1 LYQNATKGGSI
12 KIYASNGV
20 TITKVVVN
28 ASVTTGPAA
37 YTVDGGT
44 ATNLSAST
52 TYTMSGLSATSVVE
66 FYQKDA
72 NNSNRIYVNNFEV
85 TYTSSSTPTI
95 TVTESLTDF
104 TYLVG
109 NGPSAV
115 QSFTVEGTN
124 LTANISIAAP
134 ANYEI
139 SKTSGSGYA
148 SPLTFT
154 PSSGNVSS
162 TTVYVRLKSGLSI
175 NSYNNE
181 TITATSTGATSK
193 TVTCSGSVSD
203 GSTPIIIAA
212 WDFFGQSD
220 IATLNATTFNN
231 NLISTSG
238 SDLIT
243 RGAGAGAS
251 AGSNSFR
258 TVGFKNDGIST
269 SNTDYFQITLS
280 PESGYSVSLST
291 IDAKFAGT
299 STFYATPGVTSQFAY
314 SLDGAN
320 FTLIGSPVQSTSTT
334 LTQIDLSGISA
345 LQNVADG
352 TTITLRYYASGQTT
366 TGGWGFYS
374 AATGAN
380 GLEIGGSIVSSST
393 ISAQTGNWSSTTTWV
408 GGVVPTSADDAL
420 IKSGHIVT
428 MDNATYRTRNAGTS
442 TIVEAGAIL
451 TTNVTY
457 TNNGS
462 ITVNGAFQLNTGSYA
477 DGNEFTYGSNGT
489 LIFNTSSAYNIDNDH
504 KYWPT
509 SNGPANINI
518 LQGGINLGNSGIAS
532 RTVSGTFQ
540 TAAGVSLSNSSVLT
554 INGICQINAGGYF
567 SNAATYGTSSTL
579 KYNTGETTYGRNIE
593 FSSTTLGTPGYPYNV
608 QISGNTNLNLGA
620 NSGTNTSWIIGGN
633 LTVDSGCGFYANY
646 GSDDMNVPITVFGNM
661 VIEGGLS
668 LSGNSGADIKV
679 GGNISFGSSATFTSN
694 NRAIFF
700 IKDGEQTISSDI
712 PLSLPYVI
720 FAPISGNTTIKLLN
734 NINITA
740 PLAGNVIVFNSA
752 SDVLDI
758 NNQTLTIGTNGVAN
772 AISGNG
778 AIKGSNTSNLIL
790 LGTGN
795 IGTLNFYPSW
805 QNLATLTVNRTD
817 ASTACVLGTNLTIKN
832 DLVLTK
838 GILDVNTNNLIIDAT
853 ASITGGS
860 ANSYIIADKTVGG
873 TIRKNVSG
881 TGLYTLPIGDATS
894 SADGTQYSPATINFT
909 AGNFSSAYILLN
921 VQDSKE
927 ENNEAD
933 TDYISRYWNL
943 NGAGITAATYDFTG
957 NFLAADIN
965 GTDSN
970 SKAGRYAT
978 SSGWTVGANI
988 VASSNTLILSGLTT
1002 TTGAISLT
1010 ANSNHYTAGHPFKKA
1025 EINIK
1030 QSTNNYLHNSTFN
1043 FGNTEINSNKDI
1055 TFTIENLGLEP
1066 LNLGAATV
1074 TGTDYSLQTNYT
1086 TPVNELSSTT
1096 FIIRFSP
1103 TTLGASIGSIS
1114 IPHNDNT
1121 DSENPYIINFNG
1133 NGISSSESDIVAIP
1147 SSEAATISSII
1158 NDATISSSLDGIEV
1172 WEFKIRDGG
1181 ADLTDTDNLPTI
1193 VTGLIFSQSTG
1204 NQVGTWSDAI
1214 QSIALF
1220 DGTTFIA
1227 NGTVNATTIDF
1238 TGLNISV
1245 ADNTEK
1251 TISVRLS
1258 LKNPL
1263 GADAFDGE
1271 DFVFGILSA
1280 NTTVS
1285 SSGSGIAS
1293 FSVAASANS
1302 TNIIDVTATEL
1313 IFTQEPQ
1320 TTGINNTMSEV
1331 IVGGYDANGNLDID
1345 FSASVSISS
1354 SGNMVGDPISENAA
1368 NGFASFSAI
1377 IHTELA
1383 TNRELIAASTGLTDA
1398 TSSLFDI
1405 VETTDLIPGDLAI
1418 LAFNTNN
1425 ELNADEISFVCFKDL
1440 TPGTIIDIT
1449 DNAYQKCG
1457 TPNGWGISEG
1467 WVRLERTNTVLAKGT
1482 VVTINVKNGI
1492 PSIISPDPTN
1502 WNTSKPQPSGQG
1514 KFDLNADGEQ
1524 IFFMT
1529 GGEVGGPSTTNA
1541 TSDAGTYSGDFLYGF
1556 NTKGDFWTPVC
1567 GNSAAGGTKN
1577 SDKPYNFDCFLTFP
1591 TSQSDLNKYTGL
1603 LTDATKREWLDRINN
1618 STNWTGYADTTTYNA
1633 GPDYSNQIIT
1643 IIDGGFA
1650 NGQWIG
1656 NTSTDWYDC
1665 SNWQSLTVPSEYTN
1679 VVINSN
1685 SDGSVKIDYTTSYSE
1700 LHNDTARCNDLTISE
1715 YSLEISENRN
1725 NLIYVYGDL
1734 TISAN
1739 GSLKMDDANSGTDDG
1754 IIYLHGD
1761 WINDKSQAEFE
1772 EGQSL
1777 IVFASD
1783 INQNISIT
1791 TGSSERF
1798 YDIKINKSNENI
1810 TALTNIE
1817 VNSLNLVNGLINTGS
1832 NQVYISNNNTNAI
1845 QNTANSYINGNLRRA
1860 VATSGN
1866 YDFPVGTLSNYEL
1879 INIDLTSSTGLTYI
1893 DANFD
1898 ANIGITDISSLNL
1911 TVAGTLL
1918 QEVLDGGFWTIT
1930 PNAGLTSVEYNAG
1943 LSLTGSTNAGTEA
1956 AQHTVIKRID
1966 SGYPW
1971 TLRGTH
1977 INSTQSISAGTVY
1990 AYRSAFDEFSDF
2002 AIAKNNNFILP
2013 VELLSFDIKCKDKSN
2028 ILSWITASELNNDYF
2043 EVQRSYNAPNWENIG
2058 NIQGA
2063 GNSNKLLNYSFAD
2076 QKTNKKA
2083 YYRLKQVDFDGKFEY
2098 SKIIV
2103 SNCVPNNDD
2112 AEVIIYPNPCND
2124 FLNISISNWDSE
2136 SVKYEIT
2143 NLTGQIIYSSKLVI
2157 ESGFAFEQIETSNL
2171 KPGMYYII
2179 FYDKNRNISKKITKI

>member
-1 LYQNATKGGSI
+1 GDN
-12 KIYASNGV
+12 
-20 TITKVVVN
+20 
-28 ASVTTGPAA
+28 SVTWTYVASRDEATYGITEKGIMLRRSSDNSKVTSSTVTGGIGSFTCSLRKAFTGA
-37 YTVDGGT
+37 GNRQVELDVNGTSKGTSIAWDNTTVQTFTVNNINIEGDVIVEIRNIT
-44 ATNLSAST
+44 SNQVIIDDISWTC
-52 TYTMSGLSATSVVE
+52 YSAT
-66 FYQKDA
+66 
-72 NNSNRIYVNNFEV
+72 
-85 TYTSSSTPTI
+85 P
-95 TVTESLTDF
+95 
-104 TYLVG
+104 
-109 NGPSAV
+109 P
-115 QSFTVEGTN
+115 
-124 LTANISIAAP
+124 
-134 ANYEI
+134 
-139 SKTSGSGYA
+139 
-148 SPLTFT
+148 
-154 PSSGNVSS
+154 
-162 TTVYVRLKSGLSI
+162 
-175 NSYNNE
+175 
-181 TITATSTGATSK
+181 
-193 TVTCSGSVSD
+193 
-203 GSTPIIIAA
+203 
-212 WDFFGQSD
+212 
-220 IATLNATTFNN
+220 
-231 NLISTSG
+231 
-238 SDLIT
+238 
-243 RGAGAGAS
+243 
-251 AGSNSFR
+251 
-258 TVGFKNDGIST
+258 GI
-269 SNTDYFQITLS
+269 
-280 PESGYSVSLST
+280 P
-291 IDAKFAGT
+291 
-299 STFYATPGVTSQFAY
+299 
-314 SLDGAN
+314 
-320 FTLIGSPVQSTSTT
+320 
-334 LTQIDLSGISA
+334 
-345 LQNVADG
+345 
-352 TTITLRYYASGQTT
+352 
-366 TGGWGFYS
+366 
-374 AATGAN
+374 
-380 GLEIGGSIVSSST
+380 
-393 ISAQTGNWSSTTTWV
+393 SAQTGNWSSTTTWV

-579 KYNTGETTYGRNIE
+579 KYNTGETYGRNIE

-608 QISGNTNLNLGA
+608 QISGNTNLNPGA

-838 GILDVNTNNLIIDAT
+838 GILDVNTNNLTIDAT

-894 SADGTQYSPATINFT
+894 SADGTQYSPAAINFT

-1086 TPVNELSSTT
+1086 TPVNATSSTT

-1133 NGISSSESDIVAIP
+1133 NGISSSESDIVAIS

-1158 NDATISSSLDGIEV
+1158 NDAAISSSLDGIKV

-1227 NGTVNATTIDF
+1227 NGTV
-1238 TGLNISV
+1238 
-1245 ADNTEK
+1245 
-1251 TISVRLS
+1251 
-1258 LKNPL
+1258 
-1263 GADAFDGE
+1263 
-1271 DFVFGILSA
+1271 
-1280 NTTVS
+1280 
-1285 SSGSGIAS
+1285 
-1293 FSVAASANS
+1293 
-1302 TNIIDVTATEL
+1302 
-1313 IFTQEPQ
+1313 
-1320 TTGINNTMSEV
+1320 
-1331 IVGGYDANGNLDID
+1331 
-1345 FSASVSISS
+1345 
-1354 SGNMVGDPISENAA
+1354 
-1368 NGFASFSAI
+1368 
-1377 IHTELA
+1377 
-1383 TNRELIAASTGLTDA
+1383 
-1398 TSSLFDI
+1398 
-1405 VETTDLIPGDLAI
+1405 
-1418 LAFNTNN
+1418 
-1425 ELNADEISFVCFKDL
+1425 
-1440 TPGTIIDIT
+1440 
-1449 DNAYQKCG
+1449 
-1457 TPNGWGISEG
+1457 
-1467 WVRLERTNTVLAKGT
+1467 
-1482 VVTINVKNGI
+1482 
-1492 PSIISPDPTN
+1492 
-1502 WNTSKPQPSGQG
+1502 
-1514 KFDLNADGEQ
+1514 
-1524 IFFMT
+1524 
-1529 GGEVGGPSTTNA
+1529 
-1541 TSDAGTYSGDFLYGF
+1541 
-1556 NTKGDFWTPVC
+1556 
-1567 GNSAAGGTKN
+1567 
-1577 SDKPYNFDCFLTFP
+1577 
-1591 TSQSDLNKYTGL
+1591 
-1603 LTDATKREWLDRINN
+1603 
-1618 STNWTGYADTTTYNA
+1618 
-1633 GPDYSNQIIT
+1633 
-1643 IIDGGFA
+1643 
-1650 NGQWIG
+1650 
-1656 NTSTDWYDC
+1656 
-1665 SNWQSLTVPSEYTN
+1665 
-1679 VVINSN
+1679 
-1685 SDGSVKIDYTTSYSE
+1685 
-1700 LHNDTARCNDLTISE
+1700 
-1715 YSLEISENRN
+1715 
-1725 NLIYVYGDL
+1725 
-1734 TISAN
+1734 
-1739 GSLKMDDANSGTDDG
+1739 
-1754 IIYLHGD
+1754 
-1761 WINDKSQAEFE
+1761 
-1772 EGQSL
+1772 
-1777 IVFASD
+1777 
-1783 INQNISIT
+1783 
-1791 TGSSERF
+1791 
-1798 YDIKINKSNENI
+1798 
-1810 TALTNIE
+1810 
-1817 VNSLNLVNGLINTGS
+1817 
-1832 NQVYISNNNTNAI
+1832 
-1845 QNTANSYINGNLRRA
+1845 
-1860 VATSGN
+1860 
-1866 YDFPVGTLSNYEL
+1866 
-1879 INIDLTSSTGLTYI
+1879 
-1893 DANFD
+1893 
-1898 ANIGITDISSLNL
+1898 
-1911 TVAGTLL
+1911 
-1918 QEVLDGGFWTIT
+1918 
-1930 PNAGLTSVEYNAG
+1930 
-1943 LSLTGSTNAGTEA
+1943 
-1956 AQHTVIKRID
+1956 
-1966 SGYPW
+1966 
-1971 TLRGTH
+1971 
-1977 INSTQSISAGTVY
+1977 
-1990 AYRSAFDEFSDF
+1990 
-2002 AIAKNNNFILP
+2002 
-2013 VELLSFDIKCKDKSN
+2013 
-2028 ILSWITASELNNDYF
+2028 
-2043 EVQRSYNAPNWENIG
+2043 
-2058 NIQGA
+2058 
-2063 GNSNKLLNYSFAD
+2063 
-2076 QKTNKKA
+2076 
-2083 YYRLKQVDFDGKFEY
+2083 
-2098 SKIIV
+2098 
-2103 SNCVPNNDD
+2103 
-2112 AEVIIYPNPCND
+2112 
-2124 FLNISISNWDSE
+2124 
-2136 SVKYEIT
+2136 
-2143 NLTGQIIYSSKLVI
+2143 
-2157 ESGFAFEQIETSNL
+2157 
-2171 KPGMYYII
+2171 
-2179 FYDKNRNISKKITKI
+2179 